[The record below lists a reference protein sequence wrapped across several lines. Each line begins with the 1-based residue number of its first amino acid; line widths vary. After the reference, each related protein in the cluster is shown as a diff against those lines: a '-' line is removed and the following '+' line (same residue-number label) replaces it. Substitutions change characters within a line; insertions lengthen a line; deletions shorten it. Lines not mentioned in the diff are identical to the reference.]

1 VRFYFFPPRACFDLR
16 VASPFVTLHTGLHI
30 QHQPPSPLHALERGG
45 RSMRLRV
52 KMPLA
57 ASIIAS
63 FSLFATLELAVVSGA
78 SAELAPTGSA
88 SVEENLVVDVPEAP
102 ENLLPT
108 SVAMSEGR
116 AVSSMSMLMVS
127 QMVEQVEKARTPKG
141 ARKIAQGIAK
151 EKYRWGSYQWSSRNS
166 SGASSGQDGDYFYR
180 LAHQPSHTNS
190 LGTSLHRCSLR
201 NSLSGP
207 REVQTL

>member
-1 VRFYFFPPRACFDLR
+1 
-16 VASPFVTLHTGLHI
+16 
-30 QHQPPSPLHALERGG
+30 
-45 RSMRLRV
+45 MRLRV

-108 SVAMSEGR
+108 SVVMSEGR

-151 EKYRWGSYQWSSRNS
+151 EKYRWGSYQFSCLDSLWTKESNWNYRARNPRTGAHGIPQALPAVKMEIISTDWRTNPVTQIRWGLHYIDVRYETPCRALAKFKRSR
-166 SGASSGQDGDYFYR
+166 YY
-180 LAHQPSHTNS
+180 
-190 LGTSLHRCSLR
+190 
-201 NSLSGP
+201 
-207 REVQTL
+207 

>member
-1 VRFYFFPPRACFDLR
+1 
-16 VASPFVTLHTGLHI
+16 
-30 QHQPPSPLHALERGG
+30 
-45 RSMRLRV
+45 
-52 KMPLA
+52 MPLA

-78 SAELAPTGSA
+78 SAELAPTGS
-88 SVEENLVVDVPEAP
+88 SSLEENLVVDVPEAP

-108 SVAMSEGR
+108 SVVMSEGR

-151 EKYRWGSYQWSSRNS
+151 EKYRWGSYQFSCLDSLWTKESNWNYRARNPRTGAHGIPQALPAVKMEIISTDWRTNPVTQIRWGLHYIDVRYETPCRALAKFKRSR
-166 SGASSGQDGDYFYR
+166 YY
-180 LAHQPSHTNS
+180 
-190 LGTSLHRCSLR
+190 
-201 NSLSGP
+201 
-207 REVQTL
+207 

>member
-1 VRFYFFPPRACFDLR
+1 
-16 VASPFVTLHTGLHI
+16 
-30 QHQPPSPLHALERGG
+30 
-45 RSMRLRV
+45 MRLRV

-108 SVAMSEGR
+108 SVVMSEGR

-151 EKYRWGSYQWSSRNS
+151 EKYRWGSYQFSCLDSLWTKESNWNYRARNPRTGAHGIPQALPAVKMEIISTDWRTNPVTQIRWGLHYIDVRYDTPCKALAKFKRSR
-166 SGASSGQDGDYFYR
+166 YY
-180 LAHQPSHTNS
+180 
-190 LGTSLHRCSLR
+190 
-201 NSLSGP
+201 
-207 REVQTL
+207 

>member
-1 VRFYFFPPRACFDLR
+1 
-16 VASPFVTLHTGLHI
+16 
-30 QHQPPSPLHALERGG
+30 
-45 RSMRLRV
+45 MRQRV

-108 SVAMSEGR
+108 SVVMSEGR

-151 EKYRWGSYQWSSRNS
+151 EKYRWGSYQFSCLDSLWTKESNWNYRARNPRTGAHGIPQALPAVKMEIISTDWRTNPVTQIRWGLHYIDVRYETPCRALAKFKRSR
-166 SGASSGQDGDYFYR
+166 YY
-180 LAHQPSHTNS
+180 
-190 LGTSLHRCSLR
+190 
-201 NSLSGP
+201 
-207 REVQTL
+207 